1 MLKGV
6 NRSIIEVCDTG
17 NPIFERVICFVR
29 PECCLN
35 GHTDLKT
42 SAEKYVRIIT
52 EQERERKKLP
62 LILKISIPTVTAVL
76 GFIVGLLID

>member
-6 NRSIIEVCDTG
+6 NRSIIEVSDTG
-17 NPIFERVICFVR
+17 NPIFEKVICFVR

-42 SAEKYVRIIT
+42 SAEKYVKVIT
-52 EQERERKKLP
+52 EQEKEQRKLP
-62 LILKISIPTVTAVL
+62 LCLKISVPTVTAIL
-76 GFIVGLLID
+76 GFVIGLLID